1 MRKRIIKSSAA
12 IPVDEYPALEIA
24 KLAVAELSSEDPE
37 YPIEGAIGLLGGSGW
52 RAAEDGPQTIRLLFD
67 PPVSVHRIH
76 LVFCEA
82 DVSRQQEFVLSSR
95 SAGDGLMREIVRQ
108 QYNFTPPDTITEV
121 EEYRVE
127 QSELVEL
134 RLHIVPDTGNRPAR
148 ATLARLR
155 LS

>member
-12 IPVDEYPALEIA
+12 IPVDEYPALDIA

-37 YPIEGAIGLLGGSGW
+37 YPIEGAIDLLGGDGW
-52 RAAEDGPQTIRLLFD
+52 RAAEDGSQTIRLLFD
-67 PPVSVHRIH
+67 PPVSVQRVH
-76 LVFCEA
+76 LEFRETV
-82 DVSRQQEFVLSSR
+82 VGRQQEFVLSSR
-95 SAGDGLMREIVRQ
+95 SAGDAHMREIVRQ
-108 QYNFTPPDTITEV
+108 QFNFTPPDTITEV

-134 RLHIVPDTGNRPAR
+134 RLHIVPDTSNRPVR